1 MGLHDSSEFDRWRRE
16 MNEKDE
22 IERLEHV
29 QKKKIEMEMA
39 REEAILAQERQTKE
53 NKILVMKMKEESAIR
68 GDEIERNVKE
78 DFSKRKDVIESVH

>member
-39 REEAILAQERQTKE
+39 REEAILA
-53 NKILVMKMKEESAIR
+53 
-68 GDEIERNVKE
+68 
-78 DFSKRKDVIESVH
+78 